1 MAKVNL
7 SIYLVKK
14 DITSFDDIV
23 ENAIVLQQYDEN
35 SIAYG
40 ELYY

>member
-23 ENAIVLQQYDEN
+23 ENAIVLQ
-35 SIAYG
+35 
-40 ELYY
+40 L